1 MWGRHR
7 VILCFAY
14 FLSAL
19 LVTAAAHAQA
29 PDESSLAAARQLGKD
44 GAALYEQGDFG
55 AASDKLERAY
65 AVVKV
70 QTLGLWSGNALEK
83 LGKLIEASQRY
94 REVTLLEIKAGAPAV
109 LRSAQS
115 DAKKAYDALESRI
128 PQLTIE
134 IVGASAGDVS
144 VTVDDKPVPSALVGA
159 ALPVNP
165 GIRQVE
171 GRRDQQVVGES
182 LTLAEG
188 ERRSYTLDFSAAAVA
203 AAPVPSPAEVAASSS
218 PPADS
223 AASAQSGSG
232 ESIAPWVVVGAGGAM
247 AVTGVVFVALA
258 LGAKSNVEGVKQDAT
273 WSSIQSD
280 YDSVPTFSAV
290 GFTLLGV
297 GAVAVTAGLVWKFG
311 LTNHNQG
318 GLGVEASASRIALT
332 GSY

>member
-7 VILCFAY
+7 TILCYAY
-14 FLSAL
+14 FLSVL
-19 LVTAAAHAQA
+19 VVTAAAHAQA
-29 PDESSLAAARQLGKD
+29 PDESSLAAARQLGSD
-44 GAALYEQGDFG
+44 GVALYEHGDFG
-55 AASDKLERAY
+55 GASDKLERAY

-70 QTLGLWSGNALEK
+70 PTLGLWSARALEK
-83 LGKLIEASQRY
+83 LGKLIEAAQRY
-94 REVTLLEIKAGAPAV
+94 REVTLLELKPGAPAM
-109 LRSAQS
+109 LRTAQT
-115 DAKKAYDALESRI
+115 DAKTAYDALSPRI

-134 IVGASAGDVS
+134 IAGAAASDVS
-144 VTVDDKPVPSALVGA
+144 VTVDGKPVPSALVGA
-159 ALPVNP
+159 ELPVNP
-165 GIRQVE
+165 GVRQVE
-171 GRRDQQVVGES
+171 GRRGGQVVGES

-188 ERRSYTLDFSAAAVA
+188 ERRSYTLDFGAATVA
-203 AAPVPSPAEVAASSS
+203 AAAVPSPAEVAASAS
-218 PPADS
+218 PPA
-223 AASAQSGSG
+223 AGAEPAQSGSG

-280 YDSVPTFSAV
+280 YNKVPTFSAV

-311 LTNHNQG
+311 LTNKNEG